1 MYYIEFD
8 EIMLDEKRAVKEGK
22 VGGAQ
27 DESK

>member
-8 EIMLDEKRAVKEGK
+8 EIMIDKKRTVKEGK